1 MRCPKRQQDGS
12 DGMSL
17 LEMVVAMLM
26 LVMFTGVVVAVLG
39 ITARFSGEVQGDVT
53 KSNGVLI
60 DHQEIQI
67 ALDSLVEVL
76 SQPGLSK
83 ARLEGNVPGKV
94 RIAYASTADPDQACA
109 PAGSN
114 PLAYWGL
121 SGPVLDFPSS
131 YRICLWQ
138 TGLAESSMESLASP
152 DWPNNNA
159 KPGIYVLQALP
170 ERADAA
176 TLPTRRVFCRP
187 RPFC

>member
-1 MRCPKRQQDGS
+1 MRCPKRQQDRS

-26 LVMFTGVVVAVLG
+26 LVMFTGVVVAVLE
-39 ITARFSGEVQGDVT
+39 ITARFSDEVQGDVT

-83 ARLEGNVPGKV
+83 ARLEGNVPGKK
-94 RIAYASTADPDQACA
+94 RIAHTSAADPDQACA
-109 PAGSN
+109 PAGSY
-114 PLAYWGL
+114 PLAFWGV

-138 TGLAESSMESLASP
+138 TRLAESSMESLASP

>member
-1 MRCPKRQQDGS
+1 
-12 DGMSL
+12 MSL

-26 LVMFTGVVVAVLG
+26 LVMFTGVVVAVLE
-39 ITARFSGEVQGDVT
+39 ITARFSGEVQGDVNN
-53 KSNGVLI
+53 SNGVLI

-67 ALDSLVEVL
+67 ALDSLVDVL

-83 ARLEGNVPGKV
+83 VRLEGNVPGKV
-94 RIAYASTADPDQACA
+94 RIAHA
-109 PAGSN
+109 PLLILIKLVLQLDRIRS
-114 PLAYWGL
+114 L
-121 SGPVLDFPSS
+121 SGGVRSGSGFPSS

>member
-1 MRCPKRQQDGS
+1 MQYLNRHKDGN

-17 LEMVVAMLM
+17 LEMVVAMMM
-26 LVMFTGVVVAVLG
+26 LVMFTGVVVAVLE
-39 ITARFSGEVQGDVT
+39 ITARFSGEFQGDIT

-67 ALDSLVEVL
+67 AFDSLVDVL

-94 RIAYASTADPDQACA
+94 RIAYAFTSDPAQSCA

-114 PLAYWGL
+114 PLAFWGL
-121 SGPVLDFPSS
+121 SGPELHFPSS

-138 TGLAESSMESLASP
+138 TGLAESSMDSLVSS
-152 DWPNNNA
+152 DWPNNSA

>member
-1 MRCPKRQQDGS
+1 MRFLQRHQEAS
-12 DGMSL
+12 SGMSL
-17 LEMVVAMLM
+17 LEMVVAMLA
-26 LVMFTGVVVAVLG
+26 LVMFTGVVVAVLEV
-39 ITARFSGEVQGDVT
+39 TARFSSEVQGDVS
-53 KSNGVLI
+53 KSNGLLI

-67 ALDSLVEVL
+67 SFDSLVDVL
-76 SQPGLSK
+76 SQSGLSK
-83 ARLEGNVPGKV
+83 ARLEGNVPGAV
-94 RIAYASTADPDQACA
+94 RIAYASTSDPDQSCV
-109 PAGSN
+109 PAGAN
-114 PLAYWGL
+114 PILYWGL
-121 SGPVLDFPSS
+121 SGPALDFPAN

-152 DWPNNNA
+152 DWPNNKA

>member
-1 MRCPKRQQDGS
+1 MRCLNQQHDGN

-17 LEMVVAMLM
+17 LEMVIAMLM
-26 LVMFTGVVVAVLG
+26 LVMFTGVVVAVLE
-39 ITARFSGEVQGDVT
+39 ITARFSGEVQGDIT
-53 KSNGVLI
+53 HSNGVLI

-67 ALDSLVEVL
+67 ALDLMAHVL

-94 RIAYASTADPDQACA
+94 RIAYAATADPEQACA

-114 PLAYWGL
+114 PLAFWGV
-121 SGPVLDFPSS
+121 SGPALDFPSS

-138 TGLAESSMESLASP
+138 TGLSEASMESLASP

-170 ERADAA
+170 ERTNAA

>member
-26 LVMFTGVVVAVLG
+26 LVMFTGVVVAVLE
-39 ITARFSGEVQGDVT
+39 ITARFSDEVQGDVT
-53 KSNGVLI
+53 KSNCVLI
-60 DHQEIQI
+60 DNQEIQI
-67 ALDSLVEVL
+67 AFDSLVDVL

-83 ARLEGNVPGKV
+83 DRLEGNVPGKV
-94 RIAYASTADPDQACA
+94 RIAHASTSDPDQSCA

-114 PLAYWGL
+114 PLAFWGL

-138 TGLAESSMESLASP
+138 SGLAEASIKSLTSP
-152 DWPNNNA
+152 NWPKNNA
-159 KPGIYVLQALP
+159 KPGILCPAGLP
-170 ERADAA
+170 ERADSA

>member
-1 MRCPKRQQDGS
+1 MRCSKRQQDGS

-26 LVMFTGVVVAVLG
+26 LVMFTGVVVTVLE
-39 ITARFSGEVQGDVT
+39 ITARFAGEVQGDVT
-53 KSNGVLI
+53 TSNGVLI
-60 DHQEIQI
+60 DHQEIQT
-67 ALDSLVEVL
+67 AFDSLVDVL
-76 SQPGLSK
+76 SQPGLSQV
-83 ARLEGNVPGKV
+83 RLEGNVPGKV
-94 RIAYASTADPDQACA
+94 QIAYPSTADPDQACA

-114 PLAYWGL
+114 PLAFWGL

-138 TGLAESSMESLASP
+138 TGLAEASMESLVSP
-152 DWPNNNA
+152 DWPSNNA